1 MSAQPGNKTLV
12 LNTHPILALLQCSKI
27 GWCNAAREP
36 ISLARNTSRRNPV
49 KKASLSLAAA
59 AAFAIA
65 GATTSFAAELPS
77 YQTSGLPIS
86 PVQASLLGA
95 TKAEQSQAAPAAGWA
110 HQLSVL

>member
-1 MSAQPGNKTLV
+1 M
-12 LNTHPILALLQCSKI
+12 
-27 GWCNAAREP
+27 
-36 ISLARNTSRRNPV
+36 

-95 TKAEQSQAAPAAGWA
+95 TKAEQSQAAPSAASP
-110 HQLSVL
+110 HQLSVLTPRHKLTTAAATPATTGVAR